1 MQKNLVILGAGESGY
16 GAAVLG
22 MRKGWNVFVTDNGKI
37 KPDYIEKFKKLGIEF
52 EEGGHDRERVFS
64 ATTIVKSPGVPDNV
78 PIVVEAREKGIPVI
92 SEIEFAGGYTD
103 SRKICITGSNG
114 KTTTTTLI
122 YEILKKAGIN
132 VEIAGNIGESFAE
145 KVARDKQPDWYVIE
159 LSSFQL
165 DGMFEFKADIALLLN
180 ITPDHLNRYDY
191 KMENYVNS
199 KLRIARNQTADNYF
213 ITNADDPETLK
224 ALPRAFEGGTRVRFS
239 TKGMQAEAVYDAG
252 TLGFEDFSIQG
263 SELQIKGIHNMA
275 NALAAIIAAKKA
287 GVANDDLTTALR
299 EFKGVEHRLEN
310 VGEFEGVQWIN
321 DSKATNVD
329 SVTYAL
335 GAMTKPTIWI
345 AGGTD
350 KGNDYSVLHQLA
362 REHVRALVCMGVDNG
377 KLVKSFSGIIPEIY
391 DTNTFEEAMET
402 CRRISRKG
410 DCVLL
415 SPACAS
421 FDLFKNYEHRG
432 ECFKNW
438 LTNLYLCK

>member
-1 MQKNLVILGAGESGY
+1 MKKNLVILGAGESGY

-22 MRKGWNVFVTDNGKI
+22 MKKGWNVFVSDNGKI
-37 KPDYIEKFKKLGIEF
+37 KSEYIDKFKKEGIEF
-52 EEGGHDRERVFS
+52 EEGSHDLERIYS
-64 ATTIVKSPGVPDNV
+64 ATTIVKSPGIPENV
-78 PIVVEAREKGIPVI
+78 PVVVEARKKGIPVI
-92 SEIEFAGGYTD
+92 SEIEFAGKYTE

-122 YEILKKAGIN
+122 YEILKKAGID
-132 VEIAGNIGESFAE
+132 VEAAGNIGESFAE
-145 KVARDKQPDWYVIE
+145 KVARDKQPKWYVIE

-165 DGMFEFKADIALLLN
+165 DGMFDFKADIALLLN

-191 KMENYVNS
+191 KMSNYVDS
-199 KLRIARNQTADNYF
+199 KLRIARNQGPENFF
-213 ITNADDPETLK
+213 ITNADDPETLG
-224 ALPRAFEGGTRVRFS
+224 AISRADTGGKRIRFS
-239 TKGMQAEAVYDAG
+239 SKGSQAEARYENGNLV
-252 TLGFEDFSIQG
+252 FEDFSIPG
-263 SELQIKGIHNMA
+263 AELQIKGIHNMA

-287 GVANDDLTTALR
+287 GVGNEDLAMALR

-310 VGEFEGVQWIN
+310 AGEFDGVQWIN

-335 GAMTKPTIWI
+335 GAMTRPTIWI

-350 KGNDYSVLHQLA
+350 KGNDYAVLHQLA
-362 REHVRALVCMGVDNG
+362 KDHVRALVCMGVDNH
-377 KLVKSFSGIIPEIY
+377 KLVESFTGIIPEIY
-391 DTNTFEEAMET
+391 DTNSFEEAMQT
-402 CRRISRKG
+402 CRRISHAG

-421 FDLFKNYEHRG
+421 FDLFDNYEHRG
-432 ECFKNW
+432 RCFKNW